1 MVVVPQAFRFGV
13 REEEAL
19 KAIDMAFELAPTES
33 PEVYKGAMKTLALVP
48 PPPPPPP
55 HTHTRT
61 KTK

>member
-1 MVVVPQAFRFGV
+1 M

-48 PPPPPPP
+48 PPPPQ
-55 HTHTRT
+55 HTQTHTT
-61 KTK
+61 